1 MTDEHGPTWVGE
13 TDVDDVA
20 GLHVEPRY
28 TAARLLV
35 TAHGDA
41 VGQVT
46 VPLRAGVA
54 DAVTV
59 ADAVR
64 EQLGAL
70 PEPRPVPSSVEPVT
84 VVIATRGR
92 AESLGR
98 AVRAVLAGD
107 HPAVTVLVVD
117 NDPADDATERVVAAI
132 GDPRVR
138 YLREPRRGTSA
149 GRNRGLAEAETRLV
163 AFTDDDTEVD
173 TAWARRLAGAFAADP
188 EVVCVS
194 GPVLAARLDTE
205 QELLADATLGWAK
218 GFRPRTFSLAAPPA
232 DSAIFPFAPGLLG
245 IGANLAVRA
254 DVAREIGGFDEAFG
268 PGSPTRSGEDCEFL
282 VRLVLAGHVLAY
294 EPAAWVRHHHR
305 SDLVG
310 LQEQVEGYAVGLAGF
325 LTKVALSPRGRA
337 AALRRIPAAVRRLGA
352 IADRDAGVTG
362 GAEPAAP
369 GSGRRHR
376 ALLSGPWLYLR
387 SRRRALRSGGRV
399 PPLVLAAV
407 PPARAERPREPV
419 LGLH

>member
-20 GLHVEPRY
+20 GLHVEARY

-35 TAHGDA
+35 TAGGDA

-59 ADAVR
+59 AEAVR
-64 EQLGAL
+64 AQLGAL
-70 PEPRPVPSSVEPVT
+70 PQPRRVPTSVEPVS

-92 AESLGR
+92 PESLGR

-117 NDPADDATERVVAAI
+117 NDPTDDATERVVAGL

-138 YLREPRRGTSA
+138 YLREARRGTSA
-149 GRNRGLAEAETRLV
+149 GRNRGLAEADTRLV
-163 AFTDDDTEVD
+163 LFTDDDTEVD
-173 TAWARRLAGAFAADP
+173 TAWARRMAGAFAADP
-188 EVVCVS
+188 RVVCVS

-205 QELLADATLGWAK
+205 QERLADATLGWAK

-245 IGANLAVRA
+245 IGANLAVQA
-254 DVAREIGGFDEAFG
+254 DVAREVGGFDEAFG

-305 SDLVG
+305 SDLAG

-337 AALRRIPAAVRRLGA
+337 AALRRSPAAVRRLGA
-352 IADRDAGVTG
+352 IADR
-362 GAEPAAP
+362 
-369 GSGRRHR
+369 
-376 ALLSGPWLYLR
+376 
-387 SRRRALRSGGRV
+387 
-399 PPLVLAAV
+399 
-407 PPARAERPREPV
+407 
-419 LGLH
+419 